1 MYVVI
6 VVMLHVR
13 CIVGT
18 LLVAAGFCLDCCFA
32 RHFEVMHPKLENPQK
47 TMTDMRLRL
56 RLYQKKSRRRT
67 GELVAGDLLSP
78 AMRRT
83 VSTTEASQSA
93 ARAVIQAPR
102 RNRRT
107 CFVSS
112 LAVLCNVVIGSITI
126 LPTSAAADEL
136 PKPKTA
142 YCIGDQ
148 AHPGNFGCAE
158 AGWTAGAIHRNLGV
172 PQERLVGSDP
182 EQRMV
187 MSTLVKMERYYD
199 EEVPLMPKD
208 VQDTW

>member
-1 MYVVI
+1 
-6 VVMLHVR
+6 
-13 CIVGT
+13 
-18 LLVAAGFCLDCCFA
+18 
-32 RHFEVMHPKLENPQK
+32 
-47 TMTDMRLRL
+47 
-56 RLYQKKSRRRT
+56 
-67 GELVAGDLLSP
+67 
-78 AMRRT
+78 MRRT
-83 VSTTEASQSA
+83 VSTTEESQSA

-102 RNRRT
+102 RNCRT
-107 CFVSS
+107 RFVSS

-208 VQDTW
+208 VQDTCINRDSLCAYWASLGDCDTNRQYMIDTCPAACQLCWLAGTDLI

>member
-1 MYVVI
+1 MPW
-6 VVMLHVR
+6 
-13 CIVGT
+13 
-18 LLVAAGFCLDCCFA
+18 
-32 RHFEVMHPKLENPQK
+32 EKQK
-47 TMTDMRLRL
+47 AQTA
-56 RLYQKKSRRRT
+56 
-67 GELVAGDLLSP
+67 ELVAGDLLSP

-107 CFVSS
+107 RFVSS
-112 LAVLCNVVIGSITI
+112 LAVLCDVVIGTITI

-148 AHPGNFGCAE
+148 AHQGEFGCAE
-158 AGWTAGAIHRNLGV
+158 AGWTAGAVHRDLGV
-172 PQERLVGSDP
+172 PQERVVGSDS